1 MSLLKRPTHYMYAL
15 LALMLV
21 SAAYSVWLSMQQ
33 PWLGIRFELSESG
46 QAVVVGA
53 VSSNRADLPAGVAVL
68 GLQGRDGARIDLQPF
83 DLIEEPDFYN
93 TYEQV
98 EAFYARQGRLDA
110 ILHSGAV
117 SLHWQAND
125 GSTGATTITPGK
137 RPWFDLPAVFWF
149 QLAAGFAGLLIA
161 GWVYSL
167 RPQDWGARM
176 FALTGL
182 AFPLAT
188 STAAIYSTRELF
200 LPENLFRQL
209 SILNHLGSTAFGMAL
224 IALFMCY
231 PRMLVRARYLL
242 LIPCI
247 FIIWFLSD
255 AFRWAPDPDWGFRLP
270 LILEMALSILFA
282 VIQWRLSY
290 RNPLERAA
298 LRWFALT
305 TLLGCSLFILAVPGY
320 STLAALPPIS
330 QGYSFGFFLIMY
342 AGIAL
347 GLRKY
352 RLFDIDEWAYR
363 VLLWVAGAS
372 AVIALDV
379 VLILFGLEQAVSL
392 GMAMLISGWLYFPF
406 RQWLWQRI
414 VNTNVVRLETLLPQM
429 SELPFL
435 ANLEEREKHWDAL
448 LRRMFD
454 PLDIRRGDV
463 LGQVAKVR
471 DNGLEMSIPSVGDMQ
486 SRVLRFAGS
495 GRRLFSS
502 RDAEFATTL
511 RHLAEQVM
519 AGREGYERG
528 VQQERQRLARDLH
541 DNIGARLL
549 RLINHLRGSPDAEIA
564 RDAMKDLRS
573 AIAAI
578 DAPPAPLQDALADWR
593 AEAEG
598 RCGAADAALH
608 WHQGEMPRIRL
619 QPRIK
624 AALGSVLRE
633 AVTNALKHASPAS
646 VSIRIGSDETTLSME
661 VMNDG
666 NISDPAQWQEGYG
679 LRSIRGRLH
688 DLGGEMT
695 LSRGEEVIRLTMSI
709 PMARLGS

>member
-1 MSLLKRPTHYMYAL
+1 MGILKRPTYYMYAL

-21 SAAYSVWLSMQQ
+21 SAAYSVWLAMQQ

-46 QAVVVGA
+46 QAVVIGT
-53 VSSNRADLPAGVAVL
+53 VSSNRADLPVGVAVL
-68 GLQGRDGARIDLQPF
+68 RLQGGDGADIDLQPF

-98 EAFYARQGRLDA
+98 EAFFARQGRLDA
-110 ILHSGAV
+110 ILHSGVV

-125 GSTGATTITPGK
+125 GSTGATIITPGK
-137 RPWFDLPAVFWF
+137 RPWSDLPTVFWF
-149 QLAAGFAGLLIA
+149 QLAVGFAGLLIA

-200 LPENLFRQL
+200 LPESLFRQL
-209 SILNHLGSTAFGMAL
+209 SILNHFGSTAFGMAL
-224 IALFMCY
+224 VALFMCY

-242 LIPCI
+242 LIPGI

-255 AFRWAPDPDWGFRLP
+255 TFRWAPDPDLGFRVP
-270 LILEMALSILFA
+270 LIVEMALSILFA
-282 VIQWRLSY
+282 AIQWRLSY

-298 LRWFALT
+298 LRWFTLT

-320 STLAALPPIS
+320 STVAALPPIS

-352 RLFDIDEWAYR
+352 RLFDMDEWAYR

-372 AVIALDV
+372 AVITLDV
-379 VLILFGLEQAVSL
+379 VLILLGLEQAVSL
-392 GMAMLISGWLYFPF
+392 GIAMLISGWLYFPF

-414 VNTNVVRLETLLPQM
+414 VNHNVVRLETLLPQM
-429 SELPFL
+429 SELAFVTGE
-435 ANLEEREKHWDAL
+435 AERGVYWDAL

-454 PLDIRRGDV
+454 PLEIRQTQTSSV
-463 LGQVAKVR
+463 LPAVI
-471 DNGLEMSIPSVGDMQ
+471 DDGLAMSIPECGGMQ
-486 SRVLRFAGS
+486 ARSLRFAAG

-502 RDAEFATTL
+502 RDAAFASTL
-511 RHLAEQVM
+511 CHLAEQVM
-519 AGREGYERG
+519 SGREGYERG

-549 RLINHLRGSPDAEIA
+549 KLIHHLRGSPDAEIA

-573 AIAAI
+573 AISAI
-578 DAPPAPLQDALADWR
+578 DAQPAPLQDALADWR
-593 AEAEG
+593 AEVEG
-598 RCGAADAALH
+598 RCEAAHIQLS
-608 WHQGEMPRIRL
+608 WQQSEMPQLRL

-646 VSIRIGSDETTLSME
+646 VSIRIGSDETALSME
-661 VMNDG
+661 VMNDC

-688 DLGGEMT
+688 DLGGQMI
-695 LSRGEEVIRLTMSI
+695 LGREEDAVRLTMNI
-709 PMARLGS
+709 PLARLSS